1 MPEERVELHQAFMWD
16 CPACGRENFERAV
29 VSEAPQEEQIAE
41 ALASGAVTEEDLA
54 EGLEGQWVFAPD
66 RVTCKHADCGKEF
79 DAFDQ
84 IDGEDDD
91 ASDDCTPDG
100 HGDAL

>member
-29 VSEAPQEEQIAE
+29 VCEDPDEDQIAE
-41 ALASGAVTEEDLA
+41 ALEAGVISQEEVAAGLQGTWMLA
-54 EGLEGQWVFAPD
+54 PE

-79 DAFDQ
+79 EAFDQ
-84 IDGEDDD
+84 LDGDEDDD
-91 ASDDCTPDG
+91 GHDTDDG
-100 HGDAL
+100 K